1 MKLNENFVLRE
12 IAGNSV
18 ILPLGSASVDLN
30 GMLKLNSS
38 GVLLWNALEKGC
50 DMEGLVE
57 ALVSEYEIDRETA
70 KNDAVAFVAK
80 LMKFGCIEG

>member
-18 ILPLGSASVDLN
+18 VLPLGSASIDLN

-38 GVLLWNALEKGC
+38 GVVLWNALEKGC
-50 DMEGLVE
+50 EMEDLVD
-57 ALVSEYEIDRETA
+57 ALMSEYEIDRETA
-70 KNDAVAFVAK
+70 HSDAEAFVKK
-80 LMKFGCIEG
+80 LQQFGCIVE

>member
-38 GVLLWNALEKGC
+38 GVLLWNALENGC
-50 DMEGLVE
+50 DLDGLAD
-57 ALVSEYEIDRETA
+57 ALMSEYEIDRDTA
-70 KNDAVAFVAK
+70 KNDAQAFIEK
-80 LMKFGCIEG
+80 LKKFGCIEE